1 MQVKS
6 WMYKDKLINLPYVI
20 NVEEPKET
28 WGIFGDS
35 FAQLRENQINWLKK
49 FRKFPYEHSWIS
61 FLANAFTVQCESYGV
76 SNASVPD
83 IMHTVLNCEKSYD
96 RYIIFMTNPKRSSI
110 FSSKKLNINLCKEL
124 KRFLKDKKVIICY
137 WDKTHRVFN
146 FGHQYIMC
154 DKHITN
160 RLEND
165 STYVANSNP
174 LDHQF
179 GYHHMSLRGNFLFFL
194 DLYRLINS
202 C

>member
-110 FSSKKLNINLCKEL
+110 FSSKVMSLTLCKEL

>member
-110 FSSKKLNINLCKEL
+110 FSSKKLSITLCKEL

-179 GYHHMSLRGNFLFFL
+179 GYHHMSLRGNFLFAF

>member
-6 WMYKDKLINLPYVI
+6 WSYKGKLINLPYVI
-20 NVEEPKET
+20 KVDKPKEV

-35 FAQLRENQINWLKK
+35 FAQLRENELHFESKGA
-49 FRKFPYEHSWIS
+49 FPYEYSWIS
-61 FLANAFTVQCESYGV
+61 FLGNACNAQCESYGV
-76 SNASVPD
+76 SNASIPD
-83 IMHTVLNCEKSYD
+83 IIYTILNCKKSYD
-96 RYIIFMTNPKRSSI
+96 RYIIFMTSPDRPNI
-110 FSSKKLNINLCKEL
+110 FSPEKLKVSLCEEL
-124 KRFLKDKKVIICY
+124 KEFLKGKKALICY
-137 WDKTHRVFN
+137 WDEKHKIFN

-160 RLEND
+160 PSEND

-179 GYHHMSLRGNFLFFL
+179 GYHHMSLRGNFLFAF
-194 DLYRLINS
+194 DLYHLINS